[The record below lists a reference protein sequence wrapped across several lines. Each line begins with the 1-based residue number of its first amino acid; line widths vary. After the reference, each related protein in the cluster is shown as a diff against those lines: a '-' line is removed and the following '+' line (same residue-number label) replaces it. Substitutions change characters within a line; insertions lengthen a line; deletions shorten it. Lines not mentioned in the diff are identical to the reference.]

1 MTDEKKDINEI
12 HREFWEKR
20 KKRTDEL
27 ISDGPTAKLAYAE
40 YLMHAE
46 DESFRDQKPYDLMV
60 DKAHK
65 TITRHSDALRSVVNA
80 INAKAPRPKKG
91 PTHKAIVVDAMRIA
105 RREDRG
111 LEDFIIGAINGS
123 YPGIQFERLTGQG
136 ETYQIYC
143 DAMVPT
149 GLDEDDDQAMA
160 EARNAA
166 IVKRTHKALDTWWTE
181 AGKPSK
187 S

>member
-1 MTDEKKDINEI
+1 MNEKKDINEV

-20 KKRTDEL
+20 KERTDEL
-27 ISDGPTAKLAYAE
+27 ISDGPTARLAYAE

-46 DESFRDQKPYDLMV
+46 DEPFKDQKPYDLMV

-65 TITRHSDALRSVVNA
+65 TITLHSDALRSVVNA
-80 INAKAPRPKKG
+80 INARAPRPKKK
-91 PTHKAIVVDAMRIA
+91 PTHKTVVVDAMRFA
-105 RREDRG
+105 RREDRS
-111 LEDFIIGAINGS
+111 LDDFIIGAIKGG
-123 YPGIQFERLTGQG
+123 YPGIELERLTSQG
-136 ETYQIYC
+136 EVYQIYC

-160 EARNAA
+160 DARSAA
-166 IVKRTHKALDTWWTE
+166 IVKRTHKALETWWAE
-181 AGKPSK
+181 AAKPEK